1 MGIFDLTEFCI
12 DGQKTIDLVKKQ
24 LDDALLNPKEGL
36 VINPIAL
43 ILLDFQM
50 PLKNG
55 IQVVQE
61 IRKYYSQKQIET
73 PNFSLESPV
82 FVFLTAFKT
91 QGFTNHLQTLN
102 ITHCYEKPISF
113 QQLEIIVQK
122 SFATQIIN
130 ERKD

>member
-36 VINPIAL
+36 VIKPIAL

-73 PNFSLESPV
+73 PNFSLE
-82 FVFLTAFKT
+82 
-91 QGFTNHLQTLN
+91 
-102 ITHCYEKPISF
+102 
-113 QQLEIIVQK
+113 
-122 SFATQIIN
+122 
-130 ERKD
+130 